1 MFDQPSQI
9 SFQLPSW
16 LGDFAATYQASADP
30 VEQMKFVLAAA
41 RENVQR
47 GTGGPFAAAIFVA
60 ESGDLVSLGVNLVT
74 TQGLSALHAEM
85 VAISLAQRKLGS
97 YDLSLNKGS
106 LRLVCSTEPCA
117 MCLGAIPWSGVREV
131 VTGARDEDA
140 RAIGFDE
147 GTKPDDW
154 SASLTSRG
162 ITVHTDILRQQARE
176 ILHLYKTQA
185 GTIYNVGNP

>member
-16 LGDFAATYQASADP
+16 LVDFAATYRASVDSSR
-30 VEQMKFVLAAA
+30 QMSFILAAS
-41 RENVQR
+41 RENVER
-47 GTGGPFAAAIFVA
+47 ETGGPFAAAVFFA
-60 ESGDLVSLGVNLVT
+60 ESGELVALGVNLVT

-85 VAISLAQRKLGS
+85 VAIALAQRKLGS
-97 YDLSLNKGS
+97 YDLSLNAKP

-117 MCLGAIPWSGVREV
+117 MCLGAIPWSGVCEV

-147 GTKPDDW
+147 GTKPQDW
-154 SASLTSRG
+154 SATLTERG
-162 ITVHTDILRQQARE
+162 ITVQTDVLRQQAQE
-176 ILHLYKTQA
+176 ILQLYQKRVGVIYSA
-185 GTIYNVGNP
+185 GSP